1 VGKYNAEQRLRKDQT
16 MPQKPTTIT
25 KELLKAIRDAEKRG
39 ITRYQI
45 AKVSGVSEA
54 QLSKMVKRL
63 HVPKIDTA
71 EKIAKALGL
80 KIVLV
85 SPEENT

>member
-1 VGKYNAEQRLRKDQT
+1 